1 MLRKI
6 LIVDDEKFIRQGL
19 KAMIEYCGTYDVA
32 LARNG
37 QEAMAHVNENRVD
50 MVFTDVSMPFM
61 DGIALIRALQQVSP
75 KPVIVIISGYND
87 FNYAVEGL
95 RNGVADYLLKPI
107 DREDVRALLERYAQ
121 YGDDPEAAKDYDIE
135 LLVRDLKCAVLN
147 AETTVGQER
156 ELFARI
162 RAKMGQPSFYLLCL
176 RTNSVFL
183 HTTLSGELGR
193 LYAGRVLLADQV
205 GRWDY
210 LVAPEIPPFLNQA
223 QGKWACLSGAVEVTE
238 ATEQRLFQLCQLAR
252 ESAKHAFLLGQPLLR
267 YEPGCARER
276 QQPEVSGLLVLLGT
290 GKMEAFR
297 SAFLE
302 MWGSQTRQSA
312 HCSVLEQFVKDFTHG
327 AAEFYPAVYERF
339 RTLADKLHDPY
350 AFSGWEAFV
359 QEFLGFAYLMAN
371 GVREQG
377 RGRYSQPLR
386 SALAYIEEHFARN
399 INLAMVAN
407 HVSVNYSVLSKEFKE
422 QVGVNFVNYLKRRR
436 IDEAKRLLV
445 ETDRKS
451 GEIGRAVGF
460 LNERQYIKVFQ
471 SLEGVTPTEYRWLH
485 RRSDP

>member
-6 LIVDDEKFIRQGL
+6 LIVDDEKFIRHGL
-19 KAMIEYCGTYDVA
+19 KAMIEHFGTYDVA

-37 QEAMAHVNENRVD
+37 QEAMAHIDENRVD

-75 KPVIVIISGYND
+75 KPVVVIISGYND

-107 DREDVRALLERYAQ
+107 DREDVRALLERYAHH
-121 YGDDPEAAKDYDIE
+121 GDNPEAGKDYDIE

-147 AETTVGQER
+147 AETTIGQER
-156 ELFARI
+156 ELLARI
-162 RAKMGQPSFYLLCL
+162 RAKMGEPSFFLLCL

-183 HTTLSGELGR
+183 HTTLSDELNR
-193 LYAGRVLLADQV
+193 LYPGRALLADQV

-210 LVAPEIPPFLNQA
+210 LIAPEIPPFLNQA
-223 QGKWACLSGAVEVTE
+223 QGKWACLSGAVEVSE
-238 ATEQRLFQLCQLAR
+238 ETEQRLFTLCQLAR

-267 YEPGCARER
+267 YDPDSVRER
-276 QQPEVSGLLVLLGT
+276 PNPEVSRLLVMLGT

-297 SAFLE
+297 SEVLDTWEPQARR
-302 MWGSQTRQSA
+302 SV
-312 HCSVLEQFVKDFTHG
+312 HCSALEQFIKGFTQG
-327 AAEFYPAVYERF
+327 AAEFYPAVYGRF
-339 RTLADKLHDPY
+339 RTLADKLCDPY
-350 AFSGWEAFV
+350 VFSSWEAFV

-377 RGRYSQPLR
+377 HGRYSQPLR
-386 SALAYIEEHFARN
+386 AALAYIEEHYAKD

-422 QVGVNFVNYLKRRR
+422 QVGVNFVNYLKKRR

-445 ETDRKS
+445 ETDRRS
-451 GEIGRAVGF
+451 GEIG
-460 LNERQYIKVFQ
+460 
-471 SLEGVTPTEYRWLH
+471 
-485 RRSDP
+485 